1 MATDFDDQA
10 KILAHLYMHY
20 KEEEEFEDFIEYN
33 DVGLPLAYLVAEGL
47 ANPSDD
53 GMRYI
58 QETWELFLSGLG
70 IEDTGFENLEEVFNE
85 TNREE

>member
-1 MATDFDDQA
+1 MQTNFDDLA
-10 KILAHLYMHY
+10 KILADLYMNY
-20 KEEEEFEDFIEYN
+20 SGDVEFEDFIEYN
-33 DVGLPLAYLVAEGL
+33 DVGLPLAYLTSEGL

-70 IEDTGFENLEEVFNE
+70 VADTGFETLEDVFE
-85 TNREE
+85 ATKEEE